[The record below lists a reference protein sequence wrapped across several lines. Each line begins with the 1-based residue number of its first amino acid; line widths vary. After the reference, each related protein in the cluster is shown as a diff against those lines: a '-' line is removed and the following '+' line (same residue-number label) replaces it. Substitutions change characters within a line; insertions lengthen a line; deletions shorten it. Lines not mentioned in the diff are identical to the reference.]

1 MAQLPA
7 DRTKLNVAIANQQ
20 PSIVAS
26 AQANREALIEAY
38 DTIDKLYDFTSG
50 LVAGNILQPYP
61 FGLYRNAI
69 INGNFD
75 VWQRGTSF
83 YNPISTKFL
92 CDRFFVQHSIE
103 GFPNITISRQG
114 ITPGDVL
121 GSRYCMR
128 IETDGPGSNLGNN
141 NFYTIRQK
149 IENGTRLLCGDG
161 RKVTFSFWARSSIPG
176 KKMAVNLKQNY
187 GTGGSPTT
195 EEELVGKVFDLTSTW
210 TKFSVTFTTNT
221 LASKTFGTNQDDTL
235 ILVLWIQWGADFVS
249 RFGGSAAE
257 SFGGAG
263 YIDIAQVQL
272 NAGDVALPF
281 QPRSFAEELALC
293 QRYYE
298 KSYNIDTPPGTATDI
313 GCIQGITEDGTNNGA
328 HYDTVYFKVRK
339 RAVPTVIVYG
349 TGGTSNTVNDET
361 ADRSVGAGWFAMP
374 SETGFRMNYTLQNA
388 TSGRRRFH
396 YVADAEL

>member
-7 DRTKLNVAIANQQ
+7 DRTKLNAAVANQQ

-141 NFYTIRQK
+141 SFYTIRQK

-235 ILVLWIQWGADFVS
+235 ILVLWIQWGTNFVS

-263 YIDIAQVQL
+263 YIEIAQVQL

-281 QPRSFAEELALC
+281 QPRHYTEEFALC
-293 QRYYE
+293 RRYCQVYG
-298 KSYNIDTPPGTATDI
+298 YGVPGVCRETTAVTLFLP
-313 GCIQGITEDGTNNGA
+313 GVNMRVT
-328 HYDTVYFKVRK
+328 
-339 RAVPTVIVYG
+339 PTVQLLK
-349 TGGTSNTVNDET
+349 TSIQIYDGVTAYVSTNSTAIPGLRDDNGLAVRLDGFSGLTV
-361 ADRSVGAGWFAMP
+361 
-374 SETGFRMNYTLQNA
+374 
-388 TSGRRRFH
+388 GRPMVLDDGR
-396 YVADAEL
+396 VILLDAEL